1 MGVQRVGVQE
11 AGEQAASVRRAS
23 MDDVPAMART
33 LARAFHDDPAF
44 TWVLR
49 ADPRRLRVL
58 QRGFELFLRRIWIE
72 HEETYTTAGV
82 VAVAVWEPPDEWQLP
97 IGRQLRMAPAMTR
110 VFGRHLPRLVRALT
124 TLEAKHPRE
133 PHYYLPFVGA
143 DPEWQGRGLGGAVLA
158 PVLERCDTEGMPAF
172 LEASTPRNR
181 ALYERH
187 GFAATEE
194 FRLGSGAPPQ
204 WRMWRAAGA

>member
-1 MGVQRVGVQE
+1 MVGVQE
-11 AGEQAASVRRAS
+11 AGEQAASVRRAT

-44 TWVLR
+44 SWVLR

-58 QRGFELFLRRIWIE
+58 QRGFELFLRRIWME
-72 HEETYTTAGV
+72 HEETYTTAGL
-82 VAVAVWEPPDEWQLP
+82 VAVAVWEPPGEWQVP
-97 IGRQLRMAPAMTR
+97 VGRQLRMAPAMTR
-110 VFGRHLPRLVRALT
+110 VFGRHLPRLLRALT

-158 PVLERCDTEGMPAF
+158 PILERCDTEGMPAF

-194 FRLGSGAPPQ
+194 FRLGRGAPPQ